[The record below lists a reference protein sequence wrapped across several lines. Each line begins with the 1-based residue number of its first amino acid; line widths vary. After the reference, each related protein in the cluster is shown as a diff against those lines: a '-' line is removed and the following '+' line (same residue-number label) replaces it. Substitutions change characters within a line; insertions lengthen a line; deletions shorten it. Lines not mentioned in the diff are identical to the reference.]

1 VPDRPVL
8 EVADIIRRYADHYRR
23 MRGGTISIAEERV
36 LRELAACRTSA
47 MGGHLEVC
55 DECGHE
61 RPAYNSCGNR
71 HCPKCQGAA
80 RATWLEAR
88 VKELLPVTY
97 FHVIFTVP
105 QGVAPLA
112 LQNKEVVYDL
122 LFHAAAQTLQQIAAD
137 PKHLGAELG
146 FLAVLH
152 TWGQNLL
159 HHPHVHCIVP
169 GGGLSSDG
177 SRWVATR
184 GEDFFLPVR
193 VLSRVFRGKFLDG
206 LKRAYQQGRLSFH
219 GNLAGLSRPEK
230 FQRFLSEGYA
240 IDWVVYAK
248 RPFGGPQQTL
258 KYLARYTHRV
268 AISNHRLVSM
278 EDGRVTFRW
287 KDYAD
292 GNQEKLMA
300 LDATEFLRRFLLHVL
315 PTGFMRIRQ
324 YGWLANCQRQA
335 KLARCRQLIAEQ
347 AIEGK
352 VEPPQEPATPRTPTE
367 QETDPAR
374 CPKCKTGRMQT
385 VQASPRPTVQQ
396 LLNAPWHWNTS

>member
-1 VPDRPVL
+1 MPDRPLL
-8 EVADIIRRYADHYRR
+8 EVADIIRRYADAYRR
-23 MRGGTISIAEERV
+23 MRCGTIPIAEERV

-80 RATWLEAR
+80 RAAWLAAR
-88 VKELLPVTY
+88 VEELLPVPY
-97 FHVIFTVP
+97 YHVVFTLP
-105 QGVAPLA
+105 HHVAPLA
-112 LQNKEVVYDL
+112 LQNKEIVHDL
-122 LFHAAAQTLQQIAAD
+122 LFRAAAETLQQIAAD
-137 PKHLGAELG
+137 PRHLGAELG

-159 HHPHVHCIVP
+159 HHPHLHCVVP
-169 GGGLSSDG
+169 GGGLSPDA

-184 GEDFFLPVR
+184 SEAFFLPVR

-206 LKRAYQQGRLSFH
+206 LKRAYREGKLSFH
-219 GNLAGLSRPEK
+219 GNLASLSQPEA
-230 FQRFLSEGYA
+230 FQRFLSEAYA
-240 IDWVVYAK
+240 SAWVVYAK

-292 GNQEKLMA
+292 GNREKPMTLE
-300 LDATEFLRRFLLHVL
+300 ATEFLRRFLLHVL
-315 PTGFMRIRQ
+315 PQGFMRIRQ
-324 YGWLANCQRQA
+324 YGLLANCQRQA
-335 KLARCRQLIAEQ
+335 KLTRCRQLIAEQ
-347 AIEGK
+347 AVEENAELPK
-352 VEPPQEPATPRTPTE
+352 EPPTPPPPTE
-367 QETDPAR
+367 QETSRDC
-374 CPKCKTGRMQT
+374 CPKCRKGRMRV
-385 VQASPRPTVQQ
+385 VQSLPRPTVQQ
-396 LLNAPWHWNTS
+396 LLDAPWRWNTS